1 MVKVFALAAALCV
14 EQSQAT
20 NCRAWCQSEGKLCAG
35 GCDGGYVVGSSPF
48 CGGNPG
54 DCNPTSA
61 SSHGFTGGVSV
72 KKVKV
77 EGGVT
82 INKEYKI
89 SYDSYPGTQ
98 KKKFEDGGSKCWTG
112 TKMCCCYHKSE
123 SPTMSVTLNST
134 SLEEMDVH
142 V

>member
-1 MVKVFALAAALCV
+1 MVKVFFIVAALSV
-14 EQSQAT
+14 QELEAT
-20 NCRAWCQSEGKLCAG
+20 NCRQWCQSEGKLCGG

-61 SSHGFTGGVSV
+61 SKHGFKASVPIKKVVVSGGVE
-72 KKVKV
+72 V
-77 EGGVT
+77 E
-82 INKEYKI
+82 KEFKI

-98 KKKFEDGGSKCWTG
+98 KKKFEDGGAKCWTG

-134 SLEEMDVH
+134 SLGDMDVH